1 MNARTATLFSLLPLF
16 FLLAISPAAHAQ
28 AVPGDP
34 IFEEDFRGGNLLDDW
49 FINGRD
55 WLFGYELAGVEELG
69 YAVKPRSVANSQPLI
84 TKRAFSSP
92 SYILETSAYGFKQ
105 TYQREMRF
113 TFGQADPEV
122 DRGYSLR
129 YLPASVGSG
138 GSSLTLGFS
147 EDNFFD
153 LTTLDR
159 QVINLNDEQLYR
171 FQIARYQSGLIEVYL
186 DEGNG
191 YSATPILQAVD
202 TTVAQLGHFGWGVYT
217 QTAGA
222 DFYVF
227 SVNAYGT
234 TAEKIPSPE
243 DDLIE
248 RLEVASAYP
257 SYAVAKLNVGDTY
270 YTDRS
275 YLITSL
281 PAYLQGA
288 TFVLPT
294 NADKTETS
302 PDYLRVFARK
312 PVIAYVG
319 YDPRA
324 SRVPAWLGEGAGWT
338 RTSERIGTTDP
349 GTRYLEVYTKVFPAG
364 EFSPIVLGG
373 TLADPANGAQTN
385 YLTALVGL
393 PEQLAYEA
401 EDASLLGAA
410 VATDHPG
417 YSGTGFVDFLDE
429 GGPEYIDWI
438 IDIPSSGTYALEFIM
453 AQADTTGPR
462 PVRISVDGSPLLE
475 EDLCPRNGWNTWN
488 TVVPAA
494 TTRLYGVGRHRVTM
508 ETLGSS
514 GPNVDLLVVKAVETP
529 PAATIAQSPPA
540 VKSPLEPAPPLM
552 ELYPNPTASRVTVT
566 YNSSTAQISL
576 FDLGGRLVRTFSSA
590 GGRVSLETSGLAPG
604 VYVIRLQGEL
614 GRVQQRLL
622 VQ

>member
-1 MNARTATLFSLLPLF
+1 MNARTATLFFLLPCC
-16 FLLAISPAAHAQ
+16 FLTTSPRTQAQ
-28 AVPGDP
+28 PALGDP
-34 IFEEDFRGGNLLDDW
+34 IFKEDFRGGYLLDDW
-49 FINGRD
+49 IINGRD
-55 WLFGYELAGVEELG
+55 WLFGYQLASVEELG
-69 YAVKPRSVANSQPLI
+69 YAVKPRSVANGQPLI
-84 TKRAFSSP
+84 TKRAYSNP

-138 GSSLTLGFS
+138 GSSLTLGLS
-147 EDNFFD
+147 KDNFFD

-159 QVINLNDEQLYR
+159 KAIKLNDEQLYR
-171 FQIARYQSGLIEVYL
+171 FRIVRYRSGLIEIYL
-186 DEGNG
+186 DEGSG
-191 YSATPILQAVD
+191 YDEAPVLQAVD
-202 TTVAQLGHFGWGVYT
+202 TTLSELGHFGWGVYS
-217 QTAGA
+217 QTAGE

-227 SVNAYGT
+227 SVNAYE
-234 TAEKIPSPE
+234 TAAEQILSPQ

-248 RLEVASAYP
+248 RLEVASAYF
-257 SYAVAKLNVGDTY
+257 SYAVAKLNIGDTY
-270 YTDRS
+270 YTDRQ

-312 PVIAYVG
+312 PVIAYVA

-324 SRVPAWLGEGAGWT
+324 SRVPAWLSEGAGWT

-349 GTRYLEVYTKVFPAG
+349 GTRYLEVYTKIFPADA
-364 EFSPIVLGG
+364 FSPIVLGG
-373 TLADPANGAQTN
+373 TLADPANGAKTN

-401 EDASLLGAA
+401 EEASLLGAR
-410 VATDHPG
+410 VASDHPG
-417 YSGTGFVDFLDE
+417 YSGTGFVDFLGK

-438 IDIPSSGTYALEFIM
+438 IDIPSSGTYALEFVM

-462 PVRISVDGSPLLE
+462 PVRISVDGTPLLE

-488 TVVPAA
+488 AVTPAA
-494 TTRLYGVGRHRVTM
+494 TTLLYGVGRHRVTM

-514 GPNVDLLVVKAVETP
+514 GPNVDLLVVKAVDIPVTAAVARVPMAEVRTP
-529 PAATIAQSPPA
+529 PPGPQR
-540 VKSPLEPAPPLM
+540 M
-552 ELYPNPTASRVTVT
+552 ELYPNPTAGRVTVT
-566 YNSSTAQISL
+566 YESPTAQIL
-576 FDLGGRLVRTFSSA
+576 LHDAGGRLVRTLRST
-590 GGRVSLETSGLAPG
+590 GGWVSLETSDLAPG
-604 VYVIRLQGEL
+604 VYMVSLLSEL
-614 GRVQQRLL
+614 GSVRQRL
-622 VQ
+622 VVR